1 MYDIKH
7 EQEKI
12 YDSPIKNDTSDSE
25 IDFIDC
31 SSSNN
36 SPIVSKK
43 FKLSENDI
51 EETLNK
57 NDNNTFSNSSISK
70 KKRKQN
76 IKKKISD
83 TEYKHDSH
91 VVDLT

>member
-7 EQEKI
+7 EQERI
-12 YDSPIKNDTSDSE
+12 YNSPIENDTSDSE

-57 NDNNTFSNSSISK
+57 NDNNTFSNSSILK
-70 KKRKQN
+70 KKTKTKYQKKN
-76 IKKKISD
+76 I
-83 TEYKHDSH
+83 
-91 VVDLT
+91 